1 LKQKCVLSAFPE
13 WLIDEAMFKITDMS
27 LIENLGG
34 YLYDYCVSRCSN
46 PDWIWSS
53 KLKDLYKDEPDYDK
67 MPLLLNEDDMRD
79 AYLPH
84 KPVYKKPGGKY
95 PQKGGAVAVQEPRRS
110 PGGMSPMVVTER
122 QPDRLLQLEELQAQ
136 LEKYNAMAD
145 RRLAELFTT
154 GLMNRQM
161 DLINNLSPQELEY
174 WNIRKGL

>member
-1 LKQKCVLSAFPE
+1 
-13 WLIDEAMFKITDMS
+13 
-27 LIENLGG
+27 
-34 YLYDYCVSRCSN
+34 
-46 PDWIWSS
+46 
-53 KLKDLYKDEPDYDK
+53 
-67 MPLLLNEDDMRD
+67 
-79 AYLPH
+79 
-84 KPVYKKPGGKY
+84 
-95 PQKGGAVAVQEPRRS
+95 
-110 PGGMSPMVVTER
+110 MVVTER